1 MADQSGPRRTETAPF
16 SPIRGLISDSDS
28 QSYPPLEPQED
39 LQTVG
44 HQLHHSVRQGDPIR
58 PQKPSGPAPLDDSQD
73 FQTVG
78 NQPHHLVRLGDPF
91 RTQTRSCP
99 ATLEL
104 REDLQTVGTQPH
116 QSVPLR
122 DPFRTQTRRCP
133 ATPELQEDLQTV
145 GTQPHHSARL
155 RDPFR
160 PQTLRCPATLFVMLI
175 HLSYTQWDHCP
186 STWGL
191 KTVSHEAHKITVSH
205 LLNFLFTRPL
215 VDIMTPGSLNITD
228 GSLNITHG
236 SLELLYCSDPETVK

>member
-16 SPIRGLISDSDS
+16 SLIRGLISDSDS

-73 FQTVG
+73 LQTVG
-78 NQPHHLVRLGDPF
+78 NQPHHSVRLG
-91 RTQTRSCP
+91 
-99 ATLEL
+99 
-104 REDLQTVGTQPH
+104 
-116 QSVPLR
+116 

-133 ATPELQEDLQTV
+133 ATLELQEDLQTV
-145 GTQPHHSARL
+145 GKQPHYSVRL
-155 RDPFR
+155 GDPFR

-215 VDIMTPGSLNITD
+215 VDIMTPGSLNITH

-236 SLELLYCSDPETVK
+236 SLELLYCSDPGTVK

>member
-16 SPIRGLISDSDS
+16 SLIRGLISDSDS

-73 FQTVG
+73 LQTVG
-78 NQPHHLVRLGDPF
+78 NQPHHSVRLGDPF
-91 RTQTRSCP
+91 RT
-99 ATLEL
+99 
-104 REDLQTVGTQPH
+104 H
-116 QSVPLR
+116 
-122 DPFRTQTRRCP
+122 TRRCP
-133 ATPELQEDLQTV
+133 ANLELQEDLQTV
-145 GTQPHHSARL
+145 GKQPHYSVRL
-155 RDPFR
+155 GDPFR

-215 VDIMTPGSLNITD
+215 VDIMTPGSLNIT
-228 GSLNITHG
+228 HG
-236 SLELLYCSDPETVK
+236 SLELLYCSDPGTVK

>member
-73 FQTVG
+73 LQTVG

-116 QSVPLR
+116 HSV
-122 DPFRTQTRRCP
+122 
-133 ATPELQEDLQTV
+133 
-145 GTQPHHSARL
+145 RL
-155 RDPFR
+155 GDPFR

-228 GSLNITHG
+228 NPWESRTFVL
-236 SLELLYCSDPETVK
+236 

>member
-16 SPIRGLISDSDS
+16 SLIRGLISDSDS

-58 PQKPSGPAPLDDSQD
+58 PQKPSGPAPLNDSQD
-73 FQTVG
+73 LQTVG

-116 QSVPLR
+116 HSV
-122 DPFRTQTRRCP
+122 
-133 ATPELQEDLQTV
+133 
-145 GTQPHHSARL
+145 RL
-155 RDPFR
+155 GDPFR

-215 VDIMTPGSLNITD
+215 VDIMTPGSLNIT
-228 GSLNITHG
+228 HG
-236 SLELLYCSDPETVK
+236 SLELLYCSDPGTVK

>member
-16 SPIRGLISDSDS
+16 SLIRGLISDSDS

-73 FQTVG
+73 LQTVG
-78 NQPHHLVRLGDPF
+78 NQPHHSVRLGDPF

-116 QSVPLR
+116 HSV
-122 DPFRTQTRRCP
+122 
-133 ATPELQEDLQTV
+133 
-145 GTQPHHSARL
+145 RL
-155 RDPFR
+155 GDPFR

-215 VDIMTPGSLNITD
+215 VDIMTPGSLNITH

-236 SLELLYCSDPETVK
+236 SLELLYCSDPGTVK

>member
-73 FQTVG
+73 LQTVG

-116 QSVPLR
+116 HSV
-122 DPFRTQTRRCP
+122 
-133 ATPELQEDLQTV
+133 
-145 GTQPHHSARL
+145 RL

-160 PQTLRCPATLFVMLI
+160 PLRCPATLFVMLI

-215 VDIMTPGSLNITD
+215 VDIMTPGSLNITH

-236 SLELLYCSDPETVK
+236 SLELLYCSDPGTVK

>member
-73 FQTVG
+73 LQTVG

-116 QSVPLR
+116 HSV
-122 DPFRTQTRRCP
+122 
-133 ATPELQEDLQTV
+133 
-145 GTQPHHSARL
+145 RL
-155 RDPFR
+155 GDPFR

-215 VDIMTPGSLNITD
+215 VDIMTPGSLNITH

-236 SLELLYCSDPETVK
+236 SLELLYCSDPGTVK

>member
-73 FQTVG
+73 LQTVG
-78 NQPHHLVRLGDPF
+78 NQPHHSVRLGDPF

-116 QSVPLR
+116 HSV
-122 DPFRTQTRRCP
+122 
-133 ATPELQEDLQTV
+133 
-145 GTQPHHSARL
+145 RL
-155 RDPFR
+155 GDPFR

-215 VDIMTPGSLNITD
+215 VDIMTPGSLNITH

-236 SLELLYCSDPETVK
+236 SLELLYCSDPGTVK

>member
-16 SPIRGLISDSDS
+16 SLIRGLISDSDS

-73 FQTVG
+73 LQTVG
-78 NQPHHLVRLGDPF
+78 NQPHHSVRLGDPF
-91 RTQTRSCP
+91 RTQTR
-99 ATLEL
+99 
-104 REDLQTVGTQPH
+104 
-116 QSVPLR
+116 
-122 DPFRTQTRRCP
+122 RCP
-133 ATPELQEDLQTV
+133 ANLELQEDLQTV
-145 GTQPHHSARL
+145 GKQPHYSVRL
-155 RDPFR
+155 GDPFR

-215 VDIMTPGSLNITD
+215 VDIMTPGSLNITH

-236 SLELLYCSDPETVK
+236 SLELLYCSDPGTVK

>member
-16 SPIRGLISDSDS
+16 SLIRGLISDSDS

-73 FQTVG
+73 LQTVG
-78 NQPHHLVRLGDPF
+78 NQPHHSVRLG
-91 RTQTRSCP
+91 
-99 ATLEL
+99 
-104 REDLQTVGTQPH
+104 
-116 QSVPLR
+116 

-133 ATPELQEDLQTV
+133 ATLELQEDLQTV
-145 GTQPHHSARL
+145 GKQPHYSVRL
-155 RDPFR
+155 GDPFR

-215 VDIMTPGSLNITD
+215 VDIMTPGSLNIT
-228 GSLNITHG
+228 HG
-236 SLELLYCSDPETVK
+236 SLELLYCSDPGTVK

>member
-16 SPIRGLISDSDS
+16 SLIRGLISDSDS

-73 FQTVG
+73 LQTVG
-78 NQPHHLVRLGDPF
+78 NQPHHSVRLG
-91 RTQTRSCP
+91 
-99 ATLEL
+99 
-104 REDLQTVGTQPH
+104 
-116 QSVPLR
+116 

-133 ATPELQEDLQTV
+133 ATLELQEDLQTV
-145 GTQPHHSARL
+145 GTQPHHSVRL
-155 RDPFR
+155 GDPFR

-215 VDIMTPGSLNITD
+215 VDIMTPGSLNIT
-228 GSLNITHG
+228 HG
-236 SLELLYCSDPETVK
+236 SLELLYCSDPGTVK